1 MNFEEAKNRLK
12 EGYTNLG
19 LELADEHQRELFF
32 RNARGD
38 FLIRIADQEI
48 EEFAECENMRS
59 SFEISPV
66 ECCVCSQGYREHV
79 VNFSEYDRRRLFP
92 FRDRVY
98 VFGERSEENLFCEI
112 STATN
117 LFVNYFRFD
126 EAFSRI
132 AVDRLR
138 RPLYRGNRE
147 GAMDMYEVI
156 YRPIT
161 IRLFNINSATIEAAI
176 RKSTPILES
185 CLFGLSYLKGI
196 TLILEE
202 EWQRR
207 QPRVR
212 PFQFGERFDG
222 FELPLP
228 RVNFNSDTI
237 RFYQRGMSTD
247 DPFIQCLSFYQVLEY
262 YFVSISEEQ
271 LYNKLSQRIN
281 DLKFSTS
288 PKNLD
293 RLIQDT
299 LTHKRETDETEML
312 KYVIFRFVDE
322 NEIVEFIKAYEEYL
336 SENLYTKKR
345 TIFGESVEV
354 RLNPGHVIG
363 NLAKRIK
370 IIRNALVHSSDRYE
384 RQQRYIPTSGSEK
397 MIRKEIPLLRFLAEK
412 VITGSI

>member
-1 MNFEEAKNRLK
+1 
-12 EGYTNLG
+12 
-19 LELADEHQRELFF
+19 
-32 RNARGD
+32 
-38 FLIRIADQEI
+38 
-48 EEFAECENMRS
+48 
-59 SFEISPV
+59 
-66 ECCVCSQGYREHV
+66 
-79 VNFSEYDRRRLFP
+79 
-92 FRDRVY
+92 
-98 VFGERSEENLFCEI
+98 
-112 STATN
+112 
-117 LFVNYFRFD
+117 
-126 EAFSRI
+126 
-132 AVDRLR
+132 
-138 RPLYRGNRE
+138 
-147 GAMDMYEVI
+147 MYEAI

-161 IRLFNINSATIEAAI
+161 IRLYNVNSSTIEAAI
-176 RKSTPILES
+176 KKTNPILET

-196 TLILEE
+196 TLTLEE

-228 RVNFNSDTI
+228 RVNYNSDTI

-247 DPFIQCLSFYQVLEY
+247 DPVIQYLSFYQVFEY

-271 LYNKLSQRIN
+271 LYSKLSQRIN

-312 KYVIFRFVDE
+312 KNVILRFVVDE
-322 NEIVEFIKAYEEYL
+322 NEIIEFVEAYEEYL
-336 SENLYTKKR
+336 NENLYTKKR

-354 RLNPGHVIG
+354 RLTPGHIIG

-384 RQQRYIPTSGSEK
+384 RQQRYIPTYGSEK
-397 MIRKEIPLLRFLAEK
+397 MIRKEIPLLKFLAEK
-412 VITGSI
+412 VITGTV